1 MVFEMDVALNPRVV
15 PISCLSLMLTITFY
29 INLWMDNNSVKI
41 VIEFTEKNAF
51 IPRGYFDD
59 FIDDRP
65 MLPIG
70 L

>member
-1 MVFEMDVALNPRVV
+1 MVFEMIVAINPRGA
-15 PISCLSLMLTITFY
+15 PISCLTQMFTITFY
-29 INLWMDNNSVKI
+29 VNLWMDNNSVKI